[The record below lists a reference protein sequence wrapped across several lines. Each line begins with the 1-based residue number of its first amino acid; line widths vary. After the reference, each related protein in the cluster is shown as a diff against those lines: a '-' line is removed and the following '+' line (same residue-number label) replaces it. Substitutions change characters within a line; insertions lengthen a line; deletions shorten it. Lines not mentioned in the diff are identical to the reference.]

1 MLKKI
6 FVSTL
11 LLVGVFS
18 LTGCSMTKVGEVND
32 VKKAIQ
38 VMNTEVDEYLLSVN
52 LNYSDEEKTITGTF
66 YSNVNTLENENNFKG
81 VINYNSDNYETYG
94 YFNDKYYIL
103 EDLDKNNVKINKG
116 IINIKDLKFT
126 DIVPID
132 NRAGEENL
140 NYYNVTINNKYEGRI
155 GIGKADNVI
164 YTISIDF
171 RDTIKD
177 KLVSVYEVNVEIS
190 DTEKDIP
197 EPLNKKYTYE
207 VNSILDVLNNGG
219 E

>member
-6 FVSTL
+6 FVGTL

-66 YSNVNTLENENNFKG
+66 YSNVNTLENENDFKG
-81 VINYNSDNYETYG
+81 VINYNNDNHETYG
-94 YFNDKYYIL
+94 YFNDKYYVL
-103 EDLDKNNVKINKG
+103 EDLNKNNVRINKG

-140 NYYNVTINNKYEGRI
+140 KYYNVTINNKYEGRI

-171 RDTIKD
+171 RDTVKN
-177 KLVSVYEVNVEIS
+177 KLVSVYEVNIEIS

-197 EPLNKKYTYE
+197 EPLNKEYTYE
-207 VNSILDVLNNGG
+207 VNSILDVFNNGG